1 MKHEDTISE
10 EQLNAFIDGQLDS
23 EDRARILEAIQADAV
38 LKASACE
45 LRTVQDLVRHAYD
58 YPVCAETR
66 RCAPTMSGWSK
77 AVAASLLLTTG
88 ALLGWVGHG
97 QTTESR
103 LQAMYWDDQ
112 NSFQSASLP
121 KASEIAGNKKVLVH
135 LNTSDL
141 DKVKEALDTAE
152 QMLRSYARTNQPAE
166 MEIVANA
173 GGLDLL
179 RASQSPYAERV
190 QQLQEQYLN
199 LHFLA
204 CQTAMDRVRREQGI
218 DVSGDLLPGVG
229 VTPSALDQILDRLRE
244 GWVYIKV

>member
-23 EDRARILEAIQADAV
+23 EDRARILEAIQGDAM

-45 LRTVQDLVRHAYD
+45 LRTVQELVRHAYD
-58 YPVCAETR
+58 YPVGGDTR
-66 RCAPTMSGWSK
+66 RCAPAMSGWGK
-77 AVAASLLLTTG
+77 GLAASLLLATG
-88 ALLGWVGHG
+88 ALLGWFGHG
-97 QTTESR
+97 QTAESR

-121 KASEIAGNKKVLVH
+121 KAADIAGHKKVLVH
-135 LNTSDL
+135 LNSSDL

-152 QMLRSYARTNQPAE
+152 QMLRTYAENNQPAE

-179 RASQSPYAERV
+179 RASHSPYAERV

-218 DVSGDLLPGVG
+218 DVSTDLLPGVG

>member
-10 EQLNAFIDGQLDS
+10 EQLNAFIDGELDS
-23 EDRARILEAIQADAV
+23 EDRARILDAIRGDAV

-45 LRTVQDLVRHAYD
+45 LRTVQELVRHAYD
-58 YPVCAETR
+58 FPVAAEAR
-66 RCAPTMSGWSK
+66 RCAPTLGAWSK

-97 QTTESR
+97 QSTESR

-112 NSFQSASLP
+112 NSFQSANLP
-121 KASEIAGNKKVLVH
+121 KTGEIAGHKKVLVH

-152 QMLRSYARTNQPAE
+152 DMLRTYAANNQPAE

-179 RASQSPYAERV
+179 RVSQSAYADRV
-190 QQLQEQYLN
+190 RELQAQYLN
-199 LHFLA
+199 VHFLA

-218 DVSGDLLPGVG
+218 DVSTDLLPGVG

>member
-1 MKHEDTISE
+1 MKREDTISE
-10 EQLNAFIDGQLDS
+10 EQLNAFIDGELDS
-23 EDRARILEAIQADAV
+23 EDRARILAAIQGDAM

-45 LRTVQDLVRHAYD
+45 LRTVQELVRHAYG
-58 YPVCAETR
+58 YPDIQKSR
-66 RCAPTMSGWSK
+66 RCAPAMSGWGK
-77 AVAASLLLTTG
+77 GLAASLLLTSG
-88 ALLGWVGHG
+88 ALLGWFGHG
-97 QTTESR
+97 QTAESR
-103 LQAMYWDDQ
+103 LQAMYWDEQ

-121 KASEIAGNKKVLVH
+121 KAAEVTGHKKVLVH

-141 DKVKEALDTAE
+141 HKVKEALDTAE
-152 QMLRSYARTNQPAE
+152 QMLRTYAQNNQLAE

-179 RASQSPYAERV
+179 RASHSPYAERV
-190 QQLQEQYLN
+190 RELQEQYLN
-199 LHFLA
+199 VHFLA

-218 DVSGDLLPGVG
+218 DVSTDLLPGVG

>member
-10 EQLNAFIDGQLDS
+10 EQLNAFIDGELDS
-23 EDRARILEAIQADAV
+23 EDRARILEAIQGDPI

-45 LRTVQDLVRHAYD
+45 LRTVQELVRHAYD
-58 YPVCAETR
+58 FPMTAESR
-66 RCAPTMSGWSK
+66 RCAPAMGGWGK

-103 LQAMYWDDQ
+103 LQAMYWDEQ
-112 NSFQSASLP
+112 NSFQSASIVQAAEKP
-121 KASEIAGNKKVLVH
+121 GNKKVLVH

-141 DKVKEALDTAE
+141 AKVKEALDTAE
-152 QMLRSYARTNQPAE
+152 QMLRTYAATNQPAE

-179 RASQSPYAERV
+179 RVSQSAYADRV
-190 QQLQEQYLN
+190 RDLQNQYLN
-199 LHFLA
+199 VHFLA

-229 VTPSALDQILDRLRE
+229 VTPSALDQVLDRLRE

>member
-10 EQLNAFIDGQLDS
+10 EQLNAFIDGELDS
-23 EDRARILEAIQADAV
+23 EDRARILEAIQGDAV
-38 LKASACE
+38 LKSSACE
-45 LRTVQDLVRHAYD
+45 LRTVQELVRHAYD
-58 YPVCAETR
+58 YPGIQETR
-66 RCAPTMSGWSK
+66 RYAPTMTGWGK
-77 AVAASLLLTTG
+77 GLAASLLLTSG
-88 ALLGWVGHG
+88 ALLGWFGHG
-97 QTTESR
+97 QTAESR
-103 LQAMYWDDQ
+103 LQAMYWDEQ
-112 NSFQSASLP
+112 NSFQNASLP
-121 KASEIAGNKKVLVH
+121 KATEIAGHKKVLVH

-141 DKVKEALDTAE
+141 HKVKEALDTAE
-152 QMLRSYARTNQPAE
+152 EMLRTYARNNQSAE

-179 RASQSPYAERV
+179 RASHSPYAQRV
-190 QQLQEQYLN
+190 QQLQDQYLN

-218 DVSGDLLPGVG
+218 DISNDLLPGVG

>member
-10 EQLNAFIDGQLDS
+10 EQLNAFIDGELDS
-23 EDRARILEAIQADAV
+23 EDRDRILEAIQGDAM

-45 LRTVQDLVRHAYD
+45 LRTVQELVRHAYD
-58 YPVCAETR
+58 YPGSQDKR
-66 RCAPTMSGWSK
+66 RCAPAMSGWGK
-77 AVAASLLLTTG
+77 GLAASLLLASG
-88 ALLGWVGHG
+88 ALLGWFGHG

-103 LQAMYWDDQ
+103 LQAMYWDEQ
-112 NSFQSASLP
+112 NSFQRTSLP
-121 KASEIAGNKKVLVH
+121 RAAETAGHKKVLVH

-152 QMLRSYARTNQPAE
+152 EMLRTYARNNQPAE

-173 GGLDLL
+173 GGLELL
-179 RASQSPYAERV
+179 RASRSPYAERV
-190 QQLQEQYLN
+190 RELQQEYLN

-218 DVSGDLLPGVG
+218 DISDDLLPGVG

>member
-10 EQLNAFIDGQLDS
+10 EQLNAFIDGELDS
-23 EDRARILEAIQADAV
+23 EDRARILEALQGDV
-38 LKASACE
+38 MLKTSACE
-45 LRTVQDLVRHAYD
+45 LRTVQELVRHAYHS
-58 YPVCAETR
+58 PGIQEIR
-66 RCAPTMSGWSK
+66 RSAPAMGAWAK
-77 AVAASLLLTTG
+77 GLAASLLLATG
-88 ALLGWVGHG
+88 ALLGWFGHG

-121 KASEIAGNKKVLVH
+121 KAVDIPGHKKVLVH
-135 LNTSDL
+135 LNTSDQT
-141 DKVKEALDTAE
+141 KVKEALDTAE
-152 QMLRSYARTNQPAE
+152 QMLRSYAENNQPAE

-179 RASQSPYAERV
+179 RASHSPYAERV
-190 QQLQEQYLN
+190 RELQDQYLN

-204 CQTAMDRVRREQGI
+204 CQTAMDRVYREDGI
-218 DVSGDLLPGVG
+218 DISSDLLPGVG